1 MPCGSLEKQAYNRFQ
16 NQIGFEEC
24 VCVPRLRQLQ
34 FSLYSHRIHID
45 QILSAEY
52 PDFHILSSAHCPNGP
67 LLCMWYYFNNK
78 KSLNLFVFNLKMGD
92 LSVISYRTSIVKLL
106 LNKDFS
112 PQQFGTRGTRKWLQ
126 VAENETEKLF
136 V

>member
-1 MPCGSLEKQAYNRFQ
+1 
-16 NQIGFEEC
+16 
-24 VCVPRLRQLQ
+24 
-34 FSLYSHRIHID
+34 
-45 QILSAEY
+45 
-52 PDFHILSSAHCPNGP
+52 
-67 LLCMWYYFNNK
+67 MWYYFNNK